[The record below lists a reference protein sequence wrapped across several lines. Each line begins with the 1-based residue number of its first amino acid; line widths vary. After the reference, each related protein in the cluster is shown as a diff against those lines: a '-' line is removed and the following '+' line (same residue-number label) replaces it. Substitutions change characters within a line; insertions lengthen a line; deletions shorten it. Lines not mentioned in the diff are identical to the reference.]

1 MRRIEILAPMS
12 GRVVQLG
19 EVPDPVF
26 SERMLGDGL
35 AIEPD
40 EGVGVA
46 PVSGTLVVFH
56 SAGHAFAVEEAT
68 SGIGVLVHVGL
79 DTVHL
84 KGRGFERLAEE
95 GAIVTA
101 GQSVVQFDLAVI
113 AEANLSA
120 LSPIILPQLDPS
132 FGVEMTRETHVRA
145 GQDVIL
151 TVEMPDV
158 EERERP
164 R

>member
-1 MRRIEILAPMS
+1 MIRIEILAPMT
-12 GRVVQLG
+12 GRVVQLAD
-19 EVPDPVF
+19 VPDPVF

-35 AIEPD
+35 AIDPD

-68 SGIGVLVHVGL
+68 RRIGVLVHVGL
-79 DTVHL
+79 DTVGL
-84 KGRGFERLAEE
+84 GGRGFERLAEE
-95 GAIVTA
+95 GAAVAA
-101 GQSVVQFDLAVI
+101 GQSVVRFDLAVI
-113 AEANLSA
+113 AEAGLSA

-132 FGVEMTRETHVRA
+132 FAIEMTTETHVRA

-151 TVEMPDV
+151 TVETSQ
-158 EERERP
+158 RP
-164 R
+164 G